1 VALLQTY
8 GANGWRIQNY
18 LLESTA
24 KQTEKALE
32 ELKELT
38 VEINRDRKNAQVHH
52 RHSLCSLGASF

>member
-1 VALLQTY
+1 LQTY

-24 KQTEKALE
+24 KQTEKTLE

-38 VEINRDRKNAQVHH
+38 VEVNRDRKNTQVH
-52 RHSLCSLGASF
+52 ASAVFLFFAPF